1 MDSIVRSEREEG
13 IVLVALVLDHGM
25 MTMKM
30 QLELEPP
37 VSEMKIGIEVH
48 PVDTFHSHYY

>member
-30 QLELEPP
+30 QLEPP